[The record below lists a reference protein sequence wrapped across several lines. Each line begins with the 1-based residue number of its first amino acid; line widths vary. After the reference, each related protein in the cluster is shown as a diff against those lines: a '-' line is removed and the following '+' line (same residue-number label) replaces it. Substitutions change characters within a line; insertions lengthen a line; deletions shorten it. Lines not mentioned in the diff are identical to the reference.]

1 MQDNLVEEFTTSQIF
16 HALTIL
22 KNHITSDFLNF
33 EEYEGITPLE
43 FHTWTSI
50 TRQQFSSL
58 LENVSSL
65 NNRRNKKTILAAV
78 LTKMR
83 TGDSN
88 ARLASI
94 FKTSE
99 STFQRM
105 LNEGREALLVDYVP
119 SRLGYD
125 HMSRE
130 EVYRNL
136 LKPMLYVCCDG
147 HIIEVS
153 GPHAATTSDAVI
165 MNNTI
170 DDEEGL
176 IHWFYRPGDV
186 FILDR
191 GFRDSKGPLED
202 YGYAV
207 HMPETKH
214 PRETQLTTDQANKSR
229 CVTICR
235 WVVEVINGRFKRDFR
250 LLRIDHS
257 NRALSYMMD
266 YFRIAAALLNDFHV
280 LIDNNV
286 HANEFL
292 NIINERIS
300 QPNRLADLVIRNNY
314 NRRRAHFQPMA
325 ANMPEFE

>member
-1 MQDNLVEEFTTSQIF
+1 
-16 HALTIL
+16 
-22 KNHITSDFLNF
+22 
-33 EEYEGITPLE
+33 
-43 FHTWTSI
+43 
-50 TRQQFSSL
+50 
-58 LENVSSL
+58 
-65 NNRRNKKTILAAV
+65 
-78 LTKMR
+78 MR

-119 SRLGYD
+119 SRLGY
-125 HMSRE
+125 
-130 EVYRNL
+130 
-136 LKPMLYVCCDG
+136 
-147 HIIEVS
+147 
-153 GPHAATTSDAVI
+153 
-165 MNNTI
+165 
-170 DDEEGL
+170 
-176 IHWFYRPGDV
+176 
-186 FILDR
+186 
-191 GFRDSKGPLED
+191 SKGPLEE

-214 PRETQLTTDQANKSR
+214 PRKTQLTTDQANKSR

-325 ANMPEFE
+325 ANMPEFEQFPRFSEEQMILFALGSYQIKQARSYYGEHLQPDGEFIIELGGDVPVQEVRELDGRDLWLIRGRMQSRHTRSKTYYVYIAVEPTLSGREADPHYYCHCNAGKRTVGCCAHVMKIIWYMGFARHEPTIHPPAEGLENIIDRQEL

>member
-1 MQDNLVEEFTTSQIF
+1 
-16 HALTIL
+16 
-22 KNHITSDFLNF
+22 
-33 EEYEGITPLE
+33 
-43 FHTWTSI
+43 
-50 TRQQFSSL
+50 
-58 LENVSSL
+58 
-65 NNRRNKKTILAAV
+65 
-78 LTKMR
+78 MR

-130 EVYRNL
+130 EV
-136 LKPMLYVCCDG
+136 
-147 HIIEVS
+147 VS

-176 IHWFYRPGDV
+176 FHWFYRPGDV

-191 GFRDSKGPLED
+191 GFRDSKGPLEE

-214 PRETQLTTDQANKSR
+214 PRKTQLTTDQANKSR

-325 ANMPEFE
+325 ANMPEFEQFPRFSEEQMILFALGSYQIKQARSYYGEHLQPDGEFIIELGGDVPVQEVRELDGSDLWLYEVACSPDILDPKHIMST